1 MKNKYLKYGFIALAI
16 LIAGFAVKQFFFQS
30 SESKI
35 VVETTKIA
43 TGEINNTITATGT
56 VQPVDEVEVG
66 TQISGLVS
74 KLYVDYNTEVKK
86 GQLLAELDK
95 TNLQEAV
102 SSAKAQYNS
111 AMSELTYNQQ
121 NYNRQTNMYRSGVI
135 SKAEYEQAAYQF
147 NAAQQ
152 NVNQRRTAL
161 NQAQTNL
168 SYANIYSPIDGIILS
183 KAVEEG
189 QTVAASLSTPTLFTI
204 AKDLTKMQVEANVDE
219 ADIGGVKVG
228 QNAKFSVDAYPKDEF
243 DGIVTEVRL
252 SVTTESNVVTYT
264 VIIETDNSDM
274 KLKPGLTA
282 TVSIYKEELKNIP
295 IISASALNFSPD
307 QEVLKSYYQ
316 QENITSKI
324 PEGLKNTSKQ
334 KYVWVKNSDGSVAQ
348 KEVKVGSDDGI
359 HYQIISGLAKTD
371 EVITSLSQ
379 QTVTAQSGESSESP
393 FMPKRPGS
401 SIKSTSKTSSA
412 GPPPQ

>member
-1 MKNKYLKYGFIALAI
+1 MKNKYVKYGFIALAI

-66 TQISGLVS
+66 TQVSGLVR

-228 QNAKFSVDAYPKDEF
+228 QNAKFTVDAYPKDEF
-243 DGIVTEVRL
+243 DGVVTEVRL
-252 SVTTESNVVTYT
+252 FATTESNVVTYT

-316 QENITSKI
+316 QENISGKI

-334 KYVWVKNSDGSVAQ
+334 KYVWVKKIGRAHV
-348 KEVKVGSDDGI
+348 
-359 HYQIISGLAKTD
+359 
-371 EVITSLSQ
+371 
-379 QTVTAQSGESSESP
+379 
-393 FMPKRPGS
+393 
-401 SIKSTSKTSSA
+401 
-412 GPPPQ
+412 

>member
-1 MKNKYLKYGFIALAI
+1 
-16 LIAGFAVKQFFFQS
+16 
-30 SESKI
+30 
-35 VVETTKIA
+35 
-43 TGEINNTITATGT
+43 
-56 VQPVDEVEVG
+56 
-66 TQISGLVS
+66 
-74 KLYVDYNTEVKK
+74 
-86 GQLLAELDK
+86 
-95 TNLQEAV
+95 
-102 SSAKAQYNS
+102 
-111 AMSELTYNQQ
+111 
-121 NYNRQTNMYRSGVI
+121 MYRSGVI

-228 QNAKFSVDAYPKDEF
+228 QNAKFTVDAYPKDEF
-243 DGIVTEVRL
+243 DGVVTEVRL
-252 SVTTESNVVTYT
+252 SATTESNVVTYT

-401 SIKSTSKTSSA
+401 SSKSTSKTSSA

>member
-1 MKNKYLKYGFIALAI
+1 
-16 LIAGFAVKQFFFQS
+16 
-30 SESKI
+30 
-35 VVETTKIA
+35 
-43 TGEINNTITATGT
+43 
-56 VQPVDEVEVG
+56 
-66 TQISGLVS
+66 
-74 KLYVDYNTEVKK
+74 
-86 GQLLAELDK
+86 
-95 TNLQEAV
+95 
-102 SSAKAQYNS
+102 
-111 AMSELTYNQQ
+111 
-121 NYNRQTNMYRSGVI
+121 
-135 SKAEYEQAAYQF
+135 
-147 NAAQQ
+147 
-152 NVNQRRTAL
+152 
-161 NQAQTNL
+161 
-168 SYANIYSPIDGIILS
+168 
-183 KAVEEG
+183 
-189 QTVAASLSTPTLFTI
+189 
-204 AKDLTKMQVEANVDE
+204 MQVEANVDE

-228 QNAKFSVDAYPKDEF
+228 QNAKFTVDAYPKDEF
-243 DGIVTEVRL
+243 DGVVTEVRL
-252 SVTTESNVVTYT
+252 SATTESNVVTYT

-401 SIKSTSKTSSA
+401 SSKSTSKTSSA